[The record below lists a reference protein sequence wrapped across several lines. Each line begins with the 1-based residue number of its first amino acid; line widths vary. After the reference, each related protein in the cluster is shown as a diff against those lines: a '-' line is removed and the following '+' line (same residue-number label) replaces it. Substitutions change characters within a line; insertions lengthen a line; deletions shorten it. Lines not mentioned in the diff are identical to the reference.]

1 MYNKYFTRTVKP
13 TITASRQEAGAFSDG
28 DLLFDWTAIKM
39 PKGANKLTGVTAL
52 IRKTNGTTA
61 NEQGF
66 FLLYAKT
73 INNTAPSSLGTINAT
88 VDGTGYY
95 NNIIGKSVFLAKDYT
110 GNKID
115 NMHVASLNAGGADS
129 DIPNIVLQ
137 GEAESA
143 DVSSDY
149 IYVAGIA
156 EGAFDFSTNAETDA
170 AVDVSG
176 LSVPTITTLDGTA
189 CNVCFAVGD
198 MLHAQDD
205 IILGEVASLDANNIT
220 FKVDG
225 SITRHAGGET
235 LHTNPANFAAWQVQN
250 GAGAAGDLADNDE
263 IYNIHPMTFIF
274 SFER

>member
-1 MYNKYFTRTVKP
+1 MTKS
-13 TITASRQEAGAFSDG
+13 TAALAKQEGVAPKAVLQDIAANGEAFAKFMKDG
-28 DLLFDWTAIKM
+28 GDNIKNAAI
-39 PKGANKLTGVTAL
+39 
-52 IRKTNGTTA
+52 
-61 NEQGF
+61 Q
-66 FLLYAKT
+66 AKK
-73 INNTAPSSLGTINAT
+73 LGTEL
-88 VDGTGYY
+88 G
-95 NNIIGKSVFLAKDYT
+95 
-110 GNKID
+110 
-115 NMHVASLNAGGADS
+115 
-129 DIPNIVLQ
+129 P
-137 GEAESA
+137 
-143 DVSSDY
+143 
-149 IYVAGIA
+149 VAGIA